1 MKKIIFALV
10 AIMCGVCAVNAGE
23 MQDFWCEDESLS
35 YCIKHYDKQCDA
47 KNYGACVTVGILHYE
62 LEQYSESKKYFEL
75 VCDKANSKD
84 SFQFEL
90 IDGSLT
96 PKHPAIKAMQLTC
109 GVLAKYYSN
118 GFGVR
123 QDKSKAL
130 QYNKKA
136 CGLGEAESCAWA
148 GREYFFGKNV
158 KQDLKLAKSYFEKS
172 CEMQNG
178 LGCWGLGVM
187 YGNGEGVPKNLSK
200 AKEYF
205 GKACDFGEQVG
216 CDYYKKLNERGVR

>member
-1 MKKIIFALV
+1 MKKLIYALV

-23 MQDFWCEDESLS
+23 LQDLWCEDESLS
-35 YCIKHYDKQCDA
+35 YCIKHFDRQCDS
-47 KNYGACVTVGILHYE
+47 KNYLACGIVGALHDE

-75 VCDKANSKD
+75 VCDKANSK
-84 SFQFEL
+84 STFQAEL
-90 IDGSLT
+90 IDGSLG
-96 PKHPAIKAMQLTC
+96 PKLPAIKTMQLVC
-109 GVLAKYYSN
+109 GDLAKHYLN
-118 GFGVR
+118 GWGVR
-123 QDKSKAL
+123 QDFAKAL

-178 LGCWGLGVM
+178 LGCWGARCNVW
-187 YGNGEGVPKNLSK
+187 
-200 AKEYF
+200 
-205 GKACDFGEQVG
+205 
-216 CDYYKKLNERGVR
+216 